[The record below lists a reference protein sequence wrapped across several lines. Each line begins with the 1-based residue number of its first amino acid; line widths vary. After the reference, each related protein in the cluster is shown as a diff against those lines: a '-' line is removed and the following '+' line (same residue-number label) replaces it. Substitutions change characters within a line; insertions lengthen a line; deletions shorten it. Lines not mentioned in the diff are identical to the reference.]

1 VLGTFTSIYG
11 LGVRRP
17 QAVVLRGLARH
28 ETQDSTEVPPA
39 PERERER
46 ERERGRGGERGRER
60 ERERERGW
68 SAAKILRSD
77 LS

>member
-1 VLGTFTSIYG
+1 MDWVLGD
-11 LGVRRP
+11 LRRSSFEGW
-17 QAVVLRGLARH
+17 QDTRH
-28 ETQDSTEVPPA
+28 ETLPRCLPPQ
-39 PERERER
+39 RGK
-46 ERERGRGGERGRER
+46 ERERGREGGGVREGER